1 MKKLVILITSLFCLT
16 VITYSQGDSM
26 TVKVPIGSVSSLAG
40 LGVDSMRTNVWNALN
55 GKQASGSYATTATTD
70 SMRTRINND
79 LNGKQAAGSYLVAAD
94 IAGKANL
101 SGASFTGSIGYGSG
115 VGGTVTQATSKTT
128 GVTLNKLCGAITT
141 NNAALAAAAEAKFT
155 VTNSTVAATD
165 VVVVSIKS
173 GGTSGS
179 YVISVSAVGAG
190 SFDITISNVSAGSLS
205 EALVINYS
213 VIKAVA
219 N

>member
-1 MKKLVILITSLFCLT
+1 
-16 VITYSQGDSM
+16 
-26 TVKVPIGSVSSLAG
+26 
-40 LGVDSMRTNVWNALN
+40 
-55 GKQASGSYATTATTD
+55 
-70 SMRTRINND
+70 
-79 LNGKQAAGSYLVAAD
+79 
-94 IAGKANL
+94 
-101 SGASFTGSIGYGSG
+101 
-115 VGGTVTQATSKTT
+115 
-128 GVTLNKLCGAITT
+128 
-141 NNAALAAAAEAKFT
+141 
-155 VTNSTVAATD
+155 VAATD